1 VPQGAAGIIIALCL
15 IVVGRAIGRWRL
27 GTAQEGGEGLSR
39 RHMLDAVIVSA
50 LTVVFVLVMQLRA
63 TSFGIMTTVYLT
75 ATIGWLVRFRPR
87 LLPGIVVLALVIGF
101 GCQYVFT
108 RVFIVDL
115 PGL

>member
-1 VPQGAAGIIIALCL
+1 VPQGAAGIIIAFCL
-15 IVVGRAIGRWRL
+15 IVVGRAIGRWRP
-27 GTAQEGGEGLSR
+27 GTAQEGERLSR

-50 LTVVFVLVMQLRA
+50 LTVVFVLVMELRA